1 MMINHQVLKYFFWP
15 TDPLRYKI
23 YKQVPRF
30 WGFHTR
36 YVLHFFWVHCMT
48 AFKGVGTNGTPN
60 LMTHEMPG
68 ISGRWMVV
76 AQAALIFIHFWL
88 KNFRS
93 HLGSC
98 LEPWPALSSACCWW
112 SVPHR
117 ERLHRKQVPWLRG
130 WGVSNASCAGRTKRQ
145 FLHVCRLACTAFAR
159 AVVVS
164 NVSCVGKMPRPSS
177 PAVLNRWPPWPQT
190 WRCARQRHLRI
201 HVRVCPG
208 LSSVN
213 ALGSK
218 TWRRALRPTARAAV
232 ASSASHAALTRRKST
247 VVRIIV
253 IGTPWSHRKCVSMPR
268 RRWTPRTPAVGFMA
282 PRGCSAP
289 GKRMRRPAWRTAARA
304 AVASVSCADKMCSAS
319 PVAAMITIIPWSPPR
334 SVKTRRR
341 KPWPAALTASAVAVA
356 GSSVNFA
363 VKTPGVSAALGP
375 WGLHPVNPPRLFFHK
390 WRTVYSCVQLPLRL
404 ATCRCA

>member
-1 MMINHQVLKYFFWP
+1 
-15 TDPLRYKI
+15 
-23 YKQVPRF
+23 
-30 WGFHTR
+30 
-36 YVLHFFWVHCMT
+36 MT

-88 KNFRS
+88 KNFRFLVALVAPQHPAAFCVLASS
-93 HLGSC
+93 HGPHSP
-98 LEPWPALSSACCWW
+98 LELLVISSAETVNDCIE
-112 SVPHR
+112 STAAA
-117 ERLHRKQVPWLRG
+117 G
-130 WGVSNASCAGRTKRQ
+130 SNASCAGRTKRQ
-145 FLHVCRLACTAFAR
+145 FLHVCRLAWTAFAR

-218 TWRRALRPTARAAV
+218 TWRRALRPTARAVV
-232 ASSASHAALTRRKST
+232 ASSASYAALTRRKST
-247 VVRIIV
+247 AVVRIIV

-289 GKRMRRPAWRTAARA
+289 GKMRRPAWRTAARA
-304 AVASVSCADKMCSAS
+304 AVASSVSCADVQRIAS
-319 PVAAMITIIPWSPPR
+319 CCDDHYHSVEPPQICKDSKEEAVTSCFDSKCRGCGGEQCQLCREDARGECCTGAMRTPSCE
-334 SVKTRRR
+334 SSK
-341 KPWPAALTASAVAVA
+341 AL
-356 GSSVNFA
+356 
-363 VKTPGVSAALGP
+363 
-375 WGLHPVNPPRLFFHK
+375 
-390 WRTVYSCVQLPLRL
+390 LP
-404 ATCRCA
+404 

>member
-1 MMINHQVLKYFFWP
+1 
-15 TDPLRYKI
+15 
-23 YKQVPRF
+23 
-30 WGFHTR
+30 
-36 YVLHFFWVHCMT
+36 MT

-76 AQAALIFIHFWL
+76 AQAAPIFIHFWL

-93 HLGSC
+93 HLGSSGSPAAFC
-98 LEPWPALSSACCWW
+98 VFISLEPWPALSSWACCWW
-112 SVPHR
+112 SVP
-117 ERLHRKQVPWLRG
+117 LKPWTIASKASAAAA
-130 WGVSNASCAGRTKRQ
+130 GVSNASCAGRTKRQ
-145 FLHVCRLACTAFAR
+145 FLHVCRLAWTAFAR

-190 WRCARQRHLRI
+190 WRSARQRHLRI
-201 HVRVCPG
+201 HVRVCPV

-232 ASSASHAALTRRKST
+232 ASSASYAALTRRKST
-247 VVRIIV
+247 AVVKIIV

-268 RRWTPRTPAVGFMA
+268 RRWTPRTPAVGFMV

-304 AVASVSCADKMCSAS
+304 AVASSVSCADKMCSAS
-319 PVAAMITIIPWSPPR
+319 PVAAMITIIPWSLPR

-363 VKTPGVSAALGP
+363 VKTPGLSAALGP
-375 WGLHPVNPPRLFFHK
+375 WGLRPVNPPRLFFHK
-390 WRTVYSCVQLPLRL
+390 RRTVYSCVQLPLRL